1 MIDLVNFTSDYLV
14 TLGQLLSFSEWRR
27 ESQILTEV
35 AKMMA
40 ESRLFSLHLSKS
52 VQEREMG
59 NRYNAV
65 INTTS
70 FFHLFILGKVED
82 VFYLTHI
89 Y

>member
-1 MIDLVNFTSDYLV
+1 
-14 TLGQLLSFSEWRR
+14 
-27 ESQILTEV
+27 
-35 AKMMA
+35 MMA